1 MKILLISD
9 EEDIYLWDF
18 YRPGRLDGI
27 DMILSAGDLKASYL
41 SFLVTMGNVP
51 LFYVHGNHDI
61 SYDQAPPEG
70 CDCVDDKLVVYKG
83 LRILGLGGCMK
94 YNGSKYQYSEKEM
107 SRRIRKL
114 RRKIKKAGGVD
125 IILTHAPV
133 RGIGDE
139 DTLAH
144 MGFECFRNLIEEYRP
159 RIFVHGHIHKS
170 YGVKNSSRNRL
181 GETEIINACGK
192 CIIEV

>member
-9 EEDIYLWDF
+9 EEDIYLWDC

-94 YNGSKYQYSEKEM
+94 YNGSKYQYSEKDDASAVIAAAAATIIAVM
-107 SRRIRKL
+107 IDRCIVL
-114 RRKIKKAGGVD
+114 FIKI
-125 IILTHAPV
+125 
-133 RGIGDE
+133 
-139 DTLAH
+139 
-144 MGFECFRNLIEEYRP
+144 
-159 RIFVHGHIHKS
+159 S
-170 YGVKNSSRNRL
+170 
-181 GETEIINACGK
+181 
-192 CIIEV
+192 